1 MVQEE
6 KKIKYNYYI
15 TYYIIIMFSTLSLD
29 GSSRIV
35 ASELVLI
42 NSTEPSTL
50 SSVYATKQEL
60 ADTAG
65 SLGGGYTIEEVDA
78 LILAQKNKIDAN
90 ILDITELNATSITMF
105 NEQVNQNATITSN
118 FNNISAHGLTI
129 TSILPTISANTIK
142 LDSNFNNISSNSSL
156 ITGHNNTLASHLVV
170 LTTHDS
176 NIATNTNGIAILNN
190 TVGSNMTFV
199 NSHQNTV
206 TSHIS
211 LIDTNINNISGHG
224 NTITTILTDIA
235 NLQSGAGAS
244 WTTAEKTTIQADVS
258 TLYTNDTNLFNTNTA
273 YSNTFASIIS
283 DNNIQDVLITQNSN
297 TINSLI
303 SADLQKLDKIDT
315 NAQSVAG
322 AINFSDNATLHS
334 DLNMLTTGSIICN
347 KFSCTPSPN
356 LGLQMTFQMFNR
368 EFNINRDGRMWM
380 SSSGGVWETQIGDA
394 NVGRVW
400 IKDRF
405 GLGAVGVVN
414 YVLNCAGQ
422 ARFTSAVQF
431 IGTDSA
437 ISLNNGSYLNFNN
450 NGSIRRYTPDATEG
464 LYMAHNN
471 FLAITV
477 GDHTNASNQYMICDK
492 LVNKTIFSK
501 PVDVL
506 GDVYTNGD
514 LTMVSGKKIEVNQ
527 VQSVS
532 GNTLLLQNS
541 PSGNV
546 QFGNTSK
553 LIIDNAEMYVDTNDL
568 IIRNSNTSNSINLVV
583 GLSSTYADNKIILNS
598 GSNSELRGDWT
609 IDGDMTFGI
618 AHKINLRHLNS
629 DAVLRL
635 EASTTIDSYI
645 DGTKYLQLD
654 DTQFS
659 SFNGFNLSSDKR
671 LKDNIEDVEDDTVNM
686 VKNIKIKTFVKNQKT
701 RKTELGWIAQDVQQY
716 TDPKYNIVNDSGEYL
731 TMCYDRMAC
740 ISWDALSK
748 LIDRVEYLEN
758 EVFKKKKKKDKSK

>member
-1 MVQEE
+1 
-6 KKIKYNYYI
+6 
-15 TYYIIIMFSTLSLD
+15 MFSTLSLD

-90 ILDITELNATSITMF
+90 ISAISGINATSTTMF
-105 NEQVNQNATITSN
+105 DEQINQNITITSN
-118 FNNISAHGLTI
+118 LNNITAHGLTI

-142 LDSNFNNISSNSSL
+142 LDTNANNISSNTFLISGFNNSISSNSFL
-156 ITGHNNTLASHLVV
+156 ITGHNNTLASHLAV

-199 NSHQNTV
+199 NSHQNTI

-211 LIDTNINNISGHG
+211 LIDTNINNITGHG

-235 NLQSGAGAS
+235 NLQAGGGAS
-244 WTTAEKTTIQADVS
+244 WTTTEKTTIQADVS
-258 TLYTNDTNLFNTNTA
+258 TLYANDTNLFNTNTA

-303 SADLQKLDKIDT
+303 SADLQKLDKTITTAQTMNSPLIISLTDNTSPIFRIQDAVSNQRLEFKRGCQLDSYQGLTGATPYRLWLGWNTGDVIIGRPNNASRITINGNVHTSYNFAQAHGTSYFEGAVYMKGNLFTNNDFSTDIKTKID
-315 NAQSVAG
+315 NL
-322 AINFSDNATLHS
+322 DNA
-334 DLNMLTTGSIICN
+334 LTPYLETH
-347 KFSCTPSPN
+347 TP
-356 LGLQMTFQMFNR
+356 
-368 EFNINRDGRMWM
+368 
-380 SSSGGVWETQIGDA
+380 A
-394 NVGRVW
+394 
-400 IKDRF
+400 
-405 GLGAVGVVN
+405 
-414 YVLNCAGQ
+414 
-422 ARFTSAVQF
+422 
-431 IGTDSA
+431 
-437 ISLNNGSYLNFNN
+437 
-450 NGSIRRYTPDATEG
+450 ATEG
-464 LYMAHNN
+464 FYIHHPN
-471 FLAITV
+471 FVACSIGDIT
-477 GDHTNASNQYMICDK
+477 NSSNQYFMCDGA
-492 LVNKTIFSK
+492 VSKTIFNK
-501 PVDVL
+501 PVDIL

-659 SFNGFNLSSDKR
+659 SYNGFNLSSDKR
-671 LKDNIEDVEDDTVNM
+671 LKDNIEDVDDDTINM

-701 RKTELGWIAQDVQQY
+701 KKTELGWIAQDVQQY
-716 TDPKYNIVNDSGEYL
+716 TNPKYNIVNDTGEYL

-740 ISWDALSK
+740 ISWDALTK
-748 LIDRVEYLEN
+748 LIARVEYLEN
-758 EVFKKKKKKDKSK
+758 EVFKKKNKNKNI

>member
-1 MVQEE
+1 M
-6 KKIKYNYYI
+6 
-15 TYYIIIMFSTLSLD
+15 
-29 GSSRIV
+29 
-35 ASELVLI
+35 
-42 NSTEPSTL
+42 
-50 SSVYATKQEL
+50 
-60 ADTAG
+60 
-65 SLGGGYTIEEVDA
+65 
-78 LILAQKNKIDAN
+78 
-90 ILDITELNATSITMF
+90 
-105 NEQVNQNATITSN
+105 
-118 FNNISAHGLTI
+118 
-129 TSILPTISANTIK
+129 
-142 LDSNFNNISSNSSL
+142 
-156 ITGHNNTLASHLVV
+156 
-170 LTTHDS
+170 
-176 NIATNTNGIAILNN
+176 
-190 TVGSNMTFV
+190 
-199 NSHQNTV
+199 
-206 TSHIS
+206 
-211 LIDTNINNISGHG
+211 
-224 NTITTILTDIA
+224 
-235 NLQSGAGAS
+235 
-244 WTTAEKTTIQADVS
+244 
-258 TLYTNDTNLFNTNTA
+258 
-273 YSNTFASIIS
+273 S

-400 IKDRF
+400 VKDRF

-471 FLAITV
+471 FVAVSV
-477 GDHTNASNQYMICDK
+477 GDITNSSNQYFMCDGA
-492 LVNKTIFSK
+492 VSKTIFNK

-583 GLSSTYADNKIILNS
+583 GLSATYADNKIILNS
-598 GSNSELRGDWT
+598 G
-609 IDGDMTFGI
+609 
-618 AHKINLRHLNS
+618 
-629 DAVLRL
+629 
-635 EASTTIDSYI
+635 
-645 DGTKYLQLD
+645 
-654 DTQFS
+654 S

-716 TDPKYNIVNDSGEYL
+716 TNPKYNIVNDSGEYL

>member
-1 MVQEE
+1 
-6 KKIKYNYYI
+6 
-15 TYYIIIMFSTLSLD
+15 MFSTLSLD
-29 GSSRIV
+29 GSNRIV

-65 SLGGGYTIEEVDA
+65 SLGGGYTIEEVDV

-90 ILDITELNATSITMF
+90 ILDITELKTTSTTMF

-118 FNNISAHGLTI
+118 FNNITAHGLTI

-142 LDSNFNNISSNSSL
+142 LDSNFNNISSNTHL
-156 ITGHNNTLASHLVV
+156 I
-170 LTTHDS
+170 S
-176 NIATNTNGIAILNN
+176 NLNATI
-190 TVGSNMTFV
+190 
-199 NSHQNTV
+199 

-211 LIDTNINNISGHG
+211 LIDTNINNITGHG

-235 NLQSGAGAS
+235 DLQAGAGAS
-244 WTTAEKTTIQADVS
+244 WTTTEKTTIQADVS
-258 TLYTNDTNLFNTNTA
+258 TLYANDTNLFNTNTA

-283 DNNIQDVLITQNSN
+283 DNNIQDLLITQNSN

-303 SADLQKLDKIDT
+303 SADLQKLDKTITTAQTMNSPLIISLTDNTNPIFRIQDAVSNQRLEFKRGCQLDSYQGLTGATPYRLWLGWHTGDVIIGRPNNASRITINGNVHTSYNFAQMHGTSYFEGAVYMKGNLFTNNDFSTDIKTKID
-315 NAQSVAG
+315 NL
-322 AINFSDNATLHS
+322 DNA
-334 DLNMLTTGSIICN
+334 LTPYLETH
-347 KFSCTPSPN
+347 TP
-356 LGLQMTFQMFNR
+356 
-368 EFNINRDGRMWM
+368 
-380 SSSGGVWETQIGDA
+380 A
-394 NVGRVW
+394 
-400 IKDRF
+400 
-405 GLGAVGVVN
+405 
-414 YVLNCAGQ
+414 
-422 ARFTSAVQF
+422 
-431 IGTDSA
+431 
-437 ISLNNGSYLNFNN
+437 
-450 NGSIRRYTPDATEG
+450 ATEG
-464 LYMAHNN
+464 FYIHHPN
-471 FLAITV
+471 FVACSIGDIT
-477 GDHTNASNQYMICDK
+477 NSSNQYFMCDGA
-492 LVNKTIFSK
+492 VSKTIFNK

-514 LTMVSGKKIEVNQ
+514 LTMVSGKKVEVNQ

-553 LIIDNAEMYVDTNDL
+553 LIIDNAEMYLDTNDL
-568 IIRNSNTSNSINLVV
+568 IIRNSNTANSINLVV

-659 SFNGFNLSSDKR
+659 SYNGFNLSSDKR
-671 LKDNIEDVEDDTVNM
+671 LKDNIEDVDDDTINM

-701 RKTELGWIAQDVQQY
+701 KKTELGWIAQDVQQY
-716 TDPKYNIVNDSGEYL
+716 TNPKYNIVNDTGEYL

-740 ISWDALSK
+740 ISWDALTK
-748 LIDRVEYLEN
+748 LIARVEYLEN
-758 EVFKKKKKKDKSK
+758 EVFKKKNKNKNI

>member
-1 MVQEE
+1 
-6 KKIKYNYYI
+6 
-15 TYYIIIMFSTLSLD
+15 MFSTLSLD
-29 GSSRIV
+29 GSNRII

-90 ILDITELNATSITMF
+90 ILDITEINATSTTMF

-118 FNNISAHGLTI
+118 FNNITAHGLTI

-156 ITGHNNTLASHLVV
+156 VTGHNNTLASHLVV

-244 WTTAEKTTIQADVS
+244 WTTVEKTTIQADVS

-322 AINFSDNATLHS
+322 AVNFSDNATLHS

-471 FLAITV
+471 FVAVSV
-477 GDHTNASNQYMICDK
+477 GDITSSSNQYVMFDG
-492 LVNKTIFSK
+492 LVNKTIFNK
-501 PVDVL
+501 NVDIL
-506 GDVYTNGD
+506 SDIYTNGD

-583 GLSSTYADNKIILNS
+583 GLSTTYADNKIILNS

-635 EASTTIDSYI
+635 EASTTIDSYS

-671 LKDNIEDVEDDTVNM
+671 LKNNIEDVEDDTIHM
-686 VKNIKIKTFVKNQKT
+686 VKKIKIKTFVKNQKT

-716 TDPKYNIVNDSGEYL
+716 TNPKYNIVNDTGEYL

-748 LIDRVEYLEN
+748 LIDRVEYSEN

>member
-1 MVQEE
+1 M
-6 KKIKYNYYI
+6 
-15 TYYIIIMFSTLSLD
+15 L
-29 GSSRIV
+29 
-35 ASELVLI
+35 
-42 NSTEPSTL
+42 
-50 SSVYATKQEL
+50 TKQEL

-90 ILDITELNATSITMF
+90 ILDITEINATSTTMF

-118 FNNISAHGLTI
+118 FNNITAHGLTI

-211 LIDTNINNISGHG
+211 LIDTNINNITGHG

-235 NLQSGAGAS
+235 DLQAGAGAS

-414 YVLNCAGQ
+414 YVLHCAGQ

-437 ISLNNGSYLNFNN
+437 ISLNNGSYLNLNN

-471 FLAITV
+471 FVAVSV
-477 GDHTNASNQYMICDK
+477 GDITSSSNQYVMFDG
-492 LVNKTIFSK
+492 LVNKTIFNK
-501 PVDVL
+501 NVDIL
-506 GDVYTNGD
+506 SDIYTNGD

-553 LIIDNAEMYVDTNDL
+553 LLIDNAEMYVDTNDL

-583 GLSSTYADNKIILNS
+583 GLSATYADNKIILNS

-609 IDGDMTFGI
+609 IDGDMTFGV

-629 DAVLRL
+629 DAFLRL

-671 LKDNIEDVEDDTVNM
+671 LKNNIEDVEDDTIHM
-686 VKNIKIKTFVKNQKT
+686 VKRLRLKHLLKIK
-701 RKTELGWIAQDVQQY
+701 
-716 TDPKYNIVNDSGEYL
+716 
-731 TMCYDRMAC
+731 
-740 ISWDALSK
+740 K
-748 LIDRVEYLEN
+748 LEKLN
-758 EVFKKKKKKDKSK
+758 

>member
-1 MVQEE
+1 
-6 KKIKYNYYI
+6 
-15 TYYIIIMFSTLSLD
+15 MFSTLSLD
-29 GSSRIV
+29 GSNRIV

-50 SSVYATKQEL
+50 SSVYATNQEL

-65 SLGGGYTIEEVDA
+65 SLGGGYTIEEVDV

-90 ILDITELNATSITMF
+90 ILDITELNATSTTMF
-105 NEQVNQNATITSN
+105 NEKVNQNATITSN
-118 FNNISAHGLTI
+118 FNNITAHGLTI

-142 LDSNFNNISSNSSL
+142 LDSNFNNISSNTHL
-156 ITGHNNTLASHLVV
+156 ISNLNAS
-170 LTTHDS
+170 
-176 NIATNTNGIAILNN
+176 I
-190 TVGSNMTFV
+190 
-199 NSHQNTV
+199 

-211 LIDTNINNISGHG
+211 LIDTNINNITGHG

-235 NLQSGAGAS
+235 NLQAGGGAS
-244 WTTAEKTTIQADVS
+244 WTTTEKTTIQADVS
-258 TLYTNDTNLFNTNTA
+258 TLYANDTNLFNTNTA

-283 DNNIQDVLITQNSN
+283 DNNIQDLLITQNSN

-303 SADLQKLDKIDT
+303 SADLQKLDKTITTAQTMNSPLIISLTDNTNPIFRIQDAVSNQRLEFKRGCQLDSYQGLTGATPYRLWLGWNTGDVIIGRPNNASIITINGNVHTSYNFAQAHGTSYFEGAVYMKGNLFTNNDFSTDIKTKID
-315 NAQSVAG
+315 NL
-322 AINFSDNATLHS
+322 DNA
-334 DLNMLTTGSIICN
+334 LTPYLETH
-347 KFSCTPSPN
+347 TP
-356 LGLQMTFQMFNR
+356 
-368 EFNINRDGRMWM
+368 
-380 SSSGGVWETQIGDA
+380 A
-394 NVGRVW
+394 
-400 IKDRF
+400 
-405 GLGAVGVVN
+405 
-414 YVLNCAGQ
+414 
-422 ARFTSAVQF
+422 
-431 IGTDSA
+431 
-437 ISLNNGSYLNFNN
+437 
-450 NGSIRRYTPDATEG
+450 ATEG
-464 LYMAHNN
+464 FYIHHPN
-471 FLAITV
+471 FVACSIGDIT
-477 GDHTNASNQYMICDK
+477 NSSNQYFMCDGA
-492 LVNKTIFSK
+492 VSKTIFNK

-514 LTMVSGKKIEVNQ
+514 LTMVSGKKVEVNQ

-659 SFNGFNLSSDKR
+659 SYNGFNLSSDKR
-671 LKDNIEDVEDDTVNM
+671 LKDNIEDVDDDTINM

-701 RKTELGWIAQDVQQY
+701 KKTELGWIAQDVQQY
-716 TDPKYNIVNDSGEYL
+716 TNPKYNIVNDTGEYL

-740 ISWDALSK
+740 ISWDALTK
-748 LIDRVEYLEN
+748 LIARVEYLEN
-758 EVFKKKKKKDKSK
+758 EVFKKKNKNKNI

>member
-1 MVQEE
+1 
-6 KKIKYNYYI
+6 
-15 TYYIIIMFSTLSLD
+15 MFSTLSLD
-29 GSSRIV
+29 GSSRII

-60 ADTAG
+60 ADTTGA
-65 SLGGGYTIEEVDA
+65 LGGGYTTEEVDA

-90 ILDITELNATSITMF
+90 ILDITELNATSTTMF
-105 NEQVNQNATITSN
+105 DEQVNQNATITSN
-118 FNNISAHGLTI
+118 LNNTTAYGLTI

-142 LDSNFNNISSNSSL
+142 LDTNANNISSNTFLISNLNATITSNFNTISSNTFLVGNFNNTITSNFNTISSNSSL
-156 ITGHNNTLASHLVV
+156 ITGH
-170 LTTHDS
+170 
-176 NIATNTNGIAILNN
+176 
-190 TVGSNMTFV
+190 
-199 NSHQNTV
+199 
-206 TSHIS
+206 
-211 LIDTNINNISGHG
+211 G
-224 NTITTILTDIA
+224 NTISTIL
-235 NLQSGAGAS
+235 
-244 WTTAEKTTIQADVS
+244 ADVS
-258 TLYTNDTNLFNTNTA
+258 TLYANDTNLFNTNTA
-273 YSNTFASIIS
+273 YSNTFSSIIS
-283 DNNIQDVLITQNSN
+283 ANTTQDLLITENSN
-297 TINSLI
+297 TINSLL
-303 SADLQKLDKIDT
+303 ATDLQKLDKLDLS
-315 NAQSVAG
+315 NQSVSGPVTFHDSIAMVTG
-322 AINFSDNATLHS
+322 NTLF
-334 DLNMLTTGSIICN
+334 CN
-347 KFSCTPSPN
+347 NYRAPSN
-356 LGLQMTFQMFNR
+356 GLHIQFVMFNR

-380 SSSGGVWETQIGDA
+380 SSSGGQWETQIGDA

-400 IKDRF
+400 VKDRF
-405 GLGAVGVVN
+405 GLGAVGVSG

-431 IGTDSA
+431 VGTDNA
-437 ISLNNGSYLNFNN
+437 ISLNNGSFLNFNN

-464 LYMAHNN
+464 LYMVHNN
-471 FLAITV
+471 FVAVSV
-477 GDHTNASNQYMICDK
+477 GDITNSSNQYFMCDGA
-492 LVNKTIFSK
+492 VSKTIFNK
-501 PVDVL
+501 PVDIL

-514 LTMVSGKKIEVNQ
+514 LTMVSGKKVEVNQ

-598 GSNSELRGDWT
+598 SNSELRGDWT

-671 LKDNIEDVEDDTVNM
+671 LKDNIEDVEDDTINM
-686 VKNIKIKTFVKNQKT
+686 VKNIKIKTFVKNPKT
-701 RKTELGWIAQDVQQY
+701 KKTELGWIAQDVQQY
-716 TDPKYNIVNDSGEYL
+716 TNPKYNIVNDTGEYL

-740 ISWDALSK
+740 ISWDAVSK
-748 LIDRVEYLEN
+748 LITRVEYLETKLL
-758 EVFKKKKKKDKSK
+758 KKKKSK

>member
-1 MVQEE
+1 
-6 KKIKYNYYI
+6 
-15 TYYIIIMFSTLSLD
+15 MFSTLSLD

-90 ILDITELNATSITMF
+90 ILDITELNATSTTVF

-118 FNNISAHGLTI
+118 FNNITAHGLTI

-142 LDSNFNNISSNSSL
+142 LDSNFNNISSNTHL
-156 ITGHNNTLASHLVV
+156 I
-170 LTTHDS
+170 S
-176 NIATNTNGIAILNN
+176 NLNATI
-190 TVGSNMTFV
+190 
-199 NSHQNTV
+199 

-211 LIDTNINNISGHG
+211 LIDTNINNIAGHG

-235 NLQSGAGAS
+235 DLQAGAGAS

-273 YSNTFASIIS
+273 YSNTFASIMS

-400 IKDRF
+400 VKDRF

-471 FLAITV
+471 FVAVSV
-477 GDHTNASNQYMICDK
+477 GDITNSSNQYFMCDGA
-492 LVNKTIFSK
+492 VSKTIFNK

-583 GLSSTYADNKIILNS
+583 GLSATYADNKIILNS

-609 IDGDMTFGI
+609 IDGDMTFG
-618 AHKINLRHLNS
+618 LL
-629 DAVLRL
+629 
-635 EASTTIDSYI
+635 
-645 DGTKYLQLD
+645 
-654 DTQFS
+654 
-659 SFNGFNLSSDKR
+659 
-671 LKDNIEDVEDDTVNM
+671 
-686 VKNIKIKTFVKNQKT
+686 IKSI
-701 RKTELGWIAQDVQQY
+701 
-716 TDPKYNIVNDSGEYL
+716 
-731 TMCYDRMAC
+731 
-740 ISWDALSK
+740 
-748 LIDRVEYLEN
+748 
-758 EVFKKKKKKDKSK
+758 

>member
-1 MVQEE
+1 
-6 KKIKYNYYI
+6 
-15 TYYIIIMFSTLSLD
+15 MFSTLSLD
-29 GSSRIV
+29 GSSRII

-60 ADTAG
+60 ADTTGA
-65 SLGGGYTIEEVDA
+65 LGGGYTIEEVDA
-78 LILAQKNKIDAN
+78 LVLAQKNKIDAN
-90 ILDITELNATSITMF
+90 ILDITELNATSTTMF
-105 NEQVNQNATITSN
+105 DEQVNQNATITSN
-118 FNNISAHGLTI
+118 LNNITAHGLTI

-142 LDSNFNNISSNSSL
+142 LDTNANNISSNTFLINNLNATITSNFNNISSNSSL
-156 ITGHNNTLASHLVV
+156 ITGH
-170 LTTHDS
+170 
-176 NIATNTNGIAILNN
+176 
-190 TVGSNMTFV
+190 
-199 NSHQNTV
+199 
-206 TSHIS
+206 
-211 LIDTNINNISGHG
+211 G
-224 NTITTILTDIA
+224 NTISTIL
-235 NLQSGAGAS
+235 
-244 WTTAEKTTIQADVS
+244 ADVS

-273 YSNTFASIIS
+273 YSNTFVSIIS
-283 DNNIQDVLITQNSN
+283 DNTTQDLLITENSN

-303 SADLQKLDKIDT
+303 SADLQKLDKTITTAQTVNSPLIISLTDNTNPIFRIQDSVSNQRLEFKRGCQLDSYQGLTGATPYRLWLGWNTGDVIIGRPNNASRITINGNVHTSYNFAQAHGTSYFEGAVYMKGNLFTNNDFSTDIKTKID
-315 NAQSVAG
+315 NL
-322 AINFSDNATLHS
+322 DNA
-334 DLNMLTTGSIICN
+334 LTPYLETH
-347 KFSCTPSPN
+347 TPS
-356 LGLQMTFQMFNR
+356 
-368 EFNINRDGRMWM
+368 
-380 SSSGGVWETQIGDA
+380 
-394 NVGRVW
+394 
-400 IKDRF
+400 
-405 GLGAVGVVN
+405 
-414 YVLNCAGQ
+414 
-422 ARFTSAVQF
+422 
-431 IGTDSA
+431 
-437 ISLNNGSYLNFNN
+437 
-450 NGSIRRYTPDATEG
+450 ATEG
-464 LYMAHNN
+464 FYIHHPN
-471 FLAITV
+471 FVACSI
-477 GDHTNASNQYMICDK
+477 GDITNASNQYFMCDGA
-492 LVNKTIFSK
+492 VSKTIFNK

-514 LTMVSGKKIEVNQ
+514 LTMVSGKKVEVNQ

-618 AHKINLRHLNS
+618 AHKINLIHLNS

-671 LKDNIEDVEDDTVNM
+671 LKDNIEDVEDDTINM

-701 RKTELGWIAQDVQQY
+701 KKTELGWIAQDVQQY
-716 TDPKYNIVNDSGEYL
+716 TNPKYNIVNDSGEYL

-748 LIDRVEYLEN
+748 LIHRVEYLETKLL
-758 EVFKKKKKKDKSK
+758 KKKKSK

>member
-1 MVQEE
+1 
-6 KKIKYNYYI
+6 
-15 TYYIIIMFSTLSLD
+15 MFSTLSLD

-90 ILDITELNATSITMF
+90 ILGITELNATSTTMF

-118 FNNISAHGLTI
+118 FNNITAHGLTI

-142 LDSNFNNISSNSSL
+142 LDSNFDNISSNSSL

-199 NSHQNTV
+199 NSHQNTI

-211 LIDTNINNISGHG
+211 LIDTNSNNITGHG

-235 NLQSGAGAS
+235 DLQAGAGAS

-283 DNNIQDVLITQNSN
+283 DNNIQDILITQNSI

-334 DLNMLTTGSIICN
+334 YLNMLTTGSIICN

-380 SSSGGVWETQIGDA
+380 SSSGGAWETQIGDA

-400 IKDRF
+400 VKDRF

-437 ISLNNGSYLNFNN
+437 ISLNNGSYLNFAN
-450 NGSIRRYTPDATEG
+450 NGSIRRYTPDATE
-464 LYMAHNN
+464 Y
-471 FLAITV
+471 
-477 GDHTNASNQYMICDK
+477 
-492 LVNKTIFSK
+492 
-501 PVDVL
+501 
-506 GDVYTNGD
+506 
-514 LTMVSGKKIEVNQ
+514 
-527 VQSVS
+527 
-532 GNTLLLQNS
+532 
-541 PSGNV
+541 
-546 QFGNTSK
+546 
-553 LIIDNAEMYVDTNDL
+553 
-568 IIRNSNTSNSINLVV
+568 
-583 GLSSTYADNKIILNS
+583 
-598 GSNSELRGDWT
+598 
-609 IDGDMTFGI
+609 
-618 AHKINLRHLNS
+618 
-629 DAVLRL
+629 
-635 EASTTIDSYI
+635 
-645 DGTKYLQLD
+645 GT
-654 DTQFS
+654 
-659 SFNGFNLSSDKR
+659 
-671 LKDNIEDVEDDTVNM
+671 
-686 VKNIKIKTFVKNQKT
+686 
-701 RKTELGWIAQDVQQY
+701 
-716 TDPKYNIVNDSGEYL
+716 
-731 TMCYDRMAC
+731 
-740 ISWDALSK
+740 
-748 LIDRVEYLEN
+748 
-758 EVFKKKKKKDKSK
+758 

>member
-1 MVQEE
+1 
-6 KKIKYNYYI
+6 
-15 TYYIIIMFSTLSLD
+15 MFSTLSLD
-29 GSSRIV
+29 GSNRIV

-65 SLGGGYTIEEVDA
+65 SLGGGYTIEEVDV

-90 ILDITELNATSITMF
+90 ILDITELNATSTTMF

-118 FNNISAHGLTI
+118 FNNITAHGLTI

-142 LDSNFNNISSNSSL
+142 LDSNFNNISSNTHL
-156 ITGHNNTLASHLVV
+156 I
-170 LTTHDS
+170 S
-176 NIATNTNGIAILNN
+176 NLNATI
-190 TVGSNMTFV
+190 
-199 NSHQNTV
+199 

-211 LIDTNINNISGHG
+211 LIDTNINNITGHG

-235 NLQSGAGAS
+235 DLQAGAGAS
-244 WTTAEKTTIQADVS
+244 WNTTEKTTIQADVL

-283 DNNIQDVLITQNSN
+283 DNNIQDLLITQNSN

-303 SADLQKLDKIDT
+303 SADLQKLDKTITTAQTMNSPLIISLTDNTNPIFRIQDAVSNQRLEFKRGCQLDSYQGLTGATPHILWLGWNTGDVIIGRPNNASRITINGNVHTSYNFAQAHGTSYFEGAVYMKGNLFTNNDFSTDIKTKID
-315 NAQSVAG
+315 NL
-322 AINFSDNATLHS
+322 DNA
-334 DLNMLTTGSIICN
+334 LTPYLETH
-347 KFSCTPSPN
+347 TP
-356 LGLQMTFQMFNR
+356 
-368 EFNINRDGRMWM
+368 
-380 SSSGGVWETQIGDA
+380 A
-394 NVGRVW
+394 
-400 IKDRF
+400 
-405 GLGAVGVVN
+405 
-414 YVLNCAGQ
+414 
-422 ARFTSAVQF
+422 
-431 IGTDSA
+431 
-437 ISLNNGSYLNFNN
+437 
-450 NGSIRRYTPDATEG
+450 ATEG
-464 LYMAHNN
+464 FYIHHPN
-471 FLAITV
+471 FVACSIGDIT
-477 GDHTNASNQYMICDK
+477 NSSNQYFMCDGA
-492 LVNKTIFSK
+492 VSKTIFNK

-514 LTMVSGKKIEVNQ
+514 LTMVSGKKVEVNQ

-659 SFNGFNLSSDKR
+659 SYNGFNLSSDKR
-671 LKDNIEDVEDDTVNM
+671 LKDNIEDVDDDTINM
-686 VKNIKIKTFVKNQKT
+686 VKNINIKTFVKNQKT
-701 RKTELGWIAQDVQQY
+701 KRTELGWIAQDAQQY
-716 TDPKYNIVNDSGEYL
+716 TNPKYNIVNDTGEYL

-740 ISWDALSK
+740 ISWDALTK
-748 LIDRVEYLEN
+748 LIARVEYLEN
-758 EVFKKKKKKDKSK
+758 EVFKKKKKNQNI

>member
-1 MVQEE
+1 
-6 KKIKYNYYI
+6 
-15 TYYIIIMFSTLSLD
+15 MFSTLSLD
-29 GSSRIV
+29 GSSRII

-60 ADTAG
+60 SDTAG
-65 SLGGGYTIEEVDA
+65 ALGGGYTIEEVDA
-78 LILAQKNKIDAN
+78 LVLAQKNKIDAN
-90 ILDITELNATSITMF
+90 ILDITELNGTSTTMF
-105 NEQVNQNATITSN
+105 DEQVNQNTTITSN
-118 FNNISAHGLTI
+118 LNNITAHGLTI

-142 LDSNFNNISSNSSL
+142 LDTNANNISSNTFLISNLNATITSNFNNISSNSSL
-156 ITGHNNTLASHLVV
+156 ITGH
-170 LTTHDS
+170 
-176 NIATNTNGIAILNN
+176 
-190 TVGSNMTFV
+190 
-199 NSHQNTV
+199 
-206 TSHIS
+206 
-211 LIDTNINNISGHG
+211 G
-224 NTITTILTDIA
+224 NTISTIL
-235 NLQSGAGAS
+235 
-244 WTTAEKTTIQADVS
+244 ADVS

-283 DNNIQDVLITQNSN
+283 DNTTQDLLITENSN

-303 SADLQKLDKIDT
+303 SADLQKLDKTITTAQTVNSPLIISLTDNTNPIFRIQDSVSNQRLEFKRGCQLDSYQGLTGATPYRLWLGWNTGDVIIGRPNNASRITINGNVHTSYNFAPAHGTSYFEGAVYMKGNLFTNNDFSTDIKTKID
-315 NAQSVAG
+315 NL
-322 AINFSDNATLHS
+322 DNA
-334 DLNMLTTGSIICN
+334 LTPYLETH
-347 KFSCTPSPN
+347 TPS
-356 LGLQMTFQMFNR
+356 
-368 EFNINRDGRMWM
+368 
-380 SSSGGVWETQIGDA
+380 
-394 NVGRVW
+394 
-400 IKDRF
+400 
-405 GLGAVGVVN
+405 
-414 YVLNCAGQ
+414 
-422 ARFTSAVQF
+422 
-431 IGTDSA
+431 
-437 ISLNNGSYLNFNN
+437 
-450 NGSIRRYTPDATEG
+450 ATEG
-464 LYMAHNN
+464 FYIHHPN
-471 FLAITV
+471 FVACSIGDIT
-477 GDHTNASNQYMICDK
+477 NSSNQYFMCDGA
-492 LVNKTIFSK
+492 VSKTIFNK

-514 LTMVSGKKIEVNQ
+514 LTMVSGKKVEVNQ

-553 LIIDNAEMYVDTNDL
+553 LIVDNAEMYVDTNDL

-671 LKDNIEDVEDDTVNM
+671 LKDNIEDVEDDTINM

-701 RKTELGWIAQDVQQY
+701 KKTELGWIAQDVQQY
-716 TDPKYNIVNDSGEYL
+716 TNPKYNIVNDSGEYL

-748 LIDRVEYLEN
+748 LIHRVEYLETKLL
-758 EVFKKKKKKDKSK
+758 KKKKSK

>member
-1 MVQEE
+1 
-6 KKIKYNYYI
+6 
-15 TYYIIIMFSTLSLD
+15 MFSTLSLD
-29 GSSRIV
+29 GSNRII

-65 SLGGGYTIEEVDA
+65 SLGGGYTIEEVDV
-78 LILAQKNKIDAN
+78 LILAQKNKIDAS
-90 ILDITELNATSITMF
+90 ILDITELNATSTTMF

-118 FNNISAHGLTI
+118 FNNITAHGLTI

-142 LDSNFNNISSNSSL
+142 LDSNFNDISSNTHL
-156 ITGHNNTLASHLVV
+156 I
-170 LTTHDS
+170 S
-176 NIATNTNGIAILNN
+176 NLNATI
-190 TVGSNMTFV
+190 
-199 NSHQNTV
+199 

-211 LIDTNINNISGHG
+211 LIDTNINNITGHG

-235 NLQSGAGAS
+235 DLQAGAGAS
-244 WTTAEKTTIQADVS
+244 WTTAEKTTIQADVL

-315 NAQSVAG
+315 NVQSLTSP
-322 AINFSDNATLHS
+322 INFSDNATLHS

-400 IKDRF
+400 VKDRF

-471 FLAITV
+471 FVAVSV
-477 GDHTNASNQYMICDK
+477 GDITNSSNQYFMCDGA
-492 LVNKTIFSK
+492 VSKTIFNK
-501 PVDVL
+501 PVDIL
-506 GDVYTNGD
+506 GDVCTNGD

-583 GLSSTYADNKIILNS
+583 GLSATYADNKIILNS

-635 EASTTIDSYI
+635 EASTAIDSYI

-701 RKTELGWIAQDVQQY
+701 RKTELGWIELGWIAQDVQQY
-716 TDPKYNIVNDSGEYL
+716 TSPKYNIVNDSGEYL

>member
-1 MVQEE
+1 
-6 KKIKYNYYI
+6 
-15 TYYIIIMFSTLSLD
+15 MFSTLSLD
-29 GSSRIV
+29 GSNRIV

-65 SLGGGYTIEEVDA
+65 SLGGGYTIEEVDV

-90 ILDITELNATSITMF
+90 ILDITELNATSTTMF

-118 FNNISAHGLTI
+118 FNNITAHGLTI

-142 LDSNFNNISSNSSL
+142 LDSNFNNISSNTHL
-156 ITGHNNTLASHLVV
+156 I
-170 LTTHDS
+170 S
-176 NIATNTNGIAILNN
+176 NLNATI
-190 TVGSNMTFV
+190 
-199 NSHQNTV
+199 

-211 LIDTNINNISGHG
+211 LIDTNINNITGHG

-235 NLQSGAGAS
+235 NLQAGAGAS
-244 WTTAEKTTIQADVS
+244 WTTTEKTTIQADVS
-258 TLYTNDTNLFNTNTA
+258 TLYANDTNLFNTNTA

-303 SADLQKLDKIDT
+303 SADLQKLDKTITTAQTMNSPLIISLTDNTNPIFRIQDAVSNQRLEFKRGCQLDSYQGLTGATPYRLWLGWNTGDVIIGRPNNASRITINGNVHTSYNFAQAHGTSYFEGAVYMKGNLFTNNDFSTDIKTKID
-315 NAQSVAG
+315 NL
-322 AINFSDNATLHS
+322 DNA
-334 DLNMLTTGSIICN
+334 LTPYLETH
-347 KFSCTPSPN
+347 TP
-356 LGLQMTFQMFNR
+356 
-368 EFNINRDGRMWM
+368 
-380 SSSGGVWETQIGDA
+380 A
-394 NVGRVW
+394 
-400 IKDRF
+400 
-405 GLGAVGVVN
+405 
-414 YVLNCAGQ
+414 
-422 ARFTSAVQF
+422 
-431 IGTDSA
+431 
-437 ISLNNGSYLNFNN
+437 
-450 NGSIRRYTPDATEG
+450 ATEG
-464 LYMAHNN
+464 FYIHHPN
-471 FLAITV
+471 FVACSIGDIT
-477 GDHTNASNQYMICDK
+477 NSSNQYFMCDGA
-492 LVNKTIFSK
+492 VSKTIFNK

-514 LTMVSGKKIEVNQ
+514 LTMVSGKKVEVNQ

-659 SFNGFNLSSDKR
+659 SYNGFNLSSDKR
-671 LKDNIEDVEDDTVNM
+671 LKDNIEDVDDDTINM

-701 RKTELGWIAQDVQQY
+701 KKTELGWIAQDVQQY
-716 TDPKYNIVNDSGEYL
+716 TNPKYNIVNDTGEYL

-740 ISWDALSK
+740 ISWDALTK
-748 LIDRVEYLEN
+748 LIARVEYLEN
-758 EVFKKKKKKDKSK
+758 EVFKKKNKNKNI

>member
-1 MVQEE
+1 
-6 KKIKYNYYI
+6 
-15 TYYIIIMFSTLSLD
+15 MFSTLSLD

-90 ILDITELNATSITMF
+90 ILDITELNATSTTMF
-105 NEQVNQNATITSN
+105 NEQVSQNATITSN
-118 FNNISAHGLTI
+118 FNNITAHGLTI

-142 LDSNFNNISSNSSL
+142 LDSNFDNISSNSSL

-176 NIATNTNGIAILNN
+176 DIATNTNGIAILNN

-199 NSHQNTV
+199 NSYQNTI
-206 TSHIS
+206 TLHIS
-211 LIDTNINNISGHG
+211 LIDTNSNNITGHG

-235 NLQSGAGAS
+235 DLQAGAGAS

-283 DNNIQDVLITQNSN
+283 DNNIQDVLITQISN

-322 AINFSDNATLHS
+322 AIYFSDNATLHS

-380 SSSGGVWETQIGDA
+380 SSSGGVWETQIGDS

-400 IKDRF
+400 VKDRF

-437 ISLNNGSYLNFNN
+437 ISLNNGSYLNFAN

-471 FLAITV
+471 FLAVSIGDIT
-477 GDHTNASNQYMICDK
+477 NSSNQYFMCDGA
-492 LVNKTIFSK
+492 VSKTIFNK

-553 LIIDNAEMYVDTNDL
+553 LIIENAEMYVDTNDL
-568 IIRNSNTSNSINLVV
+568 IIRNSNTSKSINLVV
-583 GLSSTYADNKIILNS
+583 GLSATYADNKIILNS

-659 SFNGFNLSSDKR
+659 SFNGFNVSSDKR

-686 VKNIKIKTFVKNQKT
+686 VK
-701 RKTELGWIAQDVQQY
+701 
-716 TDPKYNIVNDSGEYL
+716 
-731 TMCYDRMAC
+731 
-740 ISWDALSK
+740 
-748 LIDRVEYLEN
+748 
-758 EVFKKKKKKDKSK
+758 KKKKTLRLKHLLRIKKTEKLN

>member
-1 MVQEE
+1 
-6 KKIKYNYYI
+6 
-15 TYYIIIMFSTLSLD
+15 MFSTLSLD

-65 SLGGGYTIEEVDA
+65 SLGGGYTIEEVDV

-90 ILDITELNATSITMF
+90 ILDITELNATSTTVF

-118 FNNISAHGLTI
+118 FNNITAHGLTI

-142 LDSNFNNISSNSSL
+142 LDSNFNNISSNTHL
-156 ITGHNNTLASHLVV
+156 I
-170 LTTHDS
+170 S
-176 NIATNTNGIAILNN
+176 NLNATI
-190 TVGSNMTFV
+190 
-199 NSHQNTV
+199 

-211 LIDTNINNISGHG
+211 LIDTNINNITGHG

-235 NLQSGAGAS
+235 DLQAGAGAS

-273 YSNTFASIIS
+273 YGNTFASIIS

-315 NAQSVAG
+315 NVQSLTSP
-322 AINFSDNATLHS
+322 INFSDNATLHS

-400 IKDRF
+400 IEDRF

-464 LYMAHNN
+464 LYMVHNN
-471 FLAITV
+471 FVAVSV
-477 GDHTNASNQYMICDK
+477 GDITNSSNQYFMCDGA
-492 LVNKTIFSK
+492 VSKTIFNK

-583 GLSSTYADNKIILNS
+583 GLSATYADNKIILNS

-609 IDGDMTFGI
+609 IDGDMTFGL

-671 LKDNIEDVEDDTVNM
+671 LKNNIEDVEDDTIHM
-686 VKNIKIKTFVKNQKT
+686 VKK
-701 RKTELGWIAQDVQQY
+701 
-716 TDPKYNIVNDSGEYL
+716 
-731 TMCYDRMAC
+731 
-740 ISWDALSK
+740 
-748 LIDRVEYLEN
+748 
-758 EVFKKKKKKDKSK
+758 

>member
-1 MVQEE
+1 
-6 KKIKYNYYI
+6 
-15 TYYIIIMFSTLSLD
+15 MFSTLSLD
-29 GSSRIV
+29 GSNRIV

-42 NSTEPSTL
+42 NSIEPSTL

-65 SLGGGYTIEEVDA
+65 SLGGGYTIEEVDV
-78 LILAQKNKIDAN
+78 LILAQKDKIDAN
-90 ILDITELNATSITMF
+90 ILDITELNATSTTMF

-118 FNNISAHGLTI
+118 FTNITAHGLTI
-129 TSILPTISANTIK
+129 TSILPTISANTIQ
-142 LDSNFNNISSNSSL
+142 LDSNFNNISSNTHL
-156 ITGHNNTLASHLVV
+156 I
-170 LTTHDS
+170 S
-176 NIATNTNGIAILNN
+176 NLNATI
-190 TVGSNMTFV
+190 
-199 NSHQNTV
+199 

-211 LIDTNINNISGHG
+211 LIDTNINNIAGHG

-235 NLQSGAGAS
+235 DLQAGAGAS

-258 TLYTNDTNLFNTNTA
+258 TLYTNLFNTNTA

-283 DNNIQDVLITQNSN
+283 ENNIQDVLITQNSN

-303 SADLQKLDKIDT
+303 SADLQELDKIDT

-322 AINFSDNATLHS
+322 AVNFSDNATLHS

-405 GLGAVGVVN
+405 VGLGAVGVVN

-437 ISLNNGSYLNFNN
+437 ISLNNGSYSNFNN

-464 LYMAHNN
+464 LYMVHNN
-471 FLAITV
+471 FVAVSV
-477 GDHTNASNQYMICDK
+477 GDITNSSNQYFMCDGA
-492 LVNKTIFSK
+492 VSKTIFNK
-501 PVDVL
+501 PVDIL
-506 GDVYTNGD
+506 GDVCTNGD

-568 IIRNSNTSNSINLVV
+568 IIRNSNTSNSIHLVV
-583 GLSSTYADNKIILNS
+583 GLSATYADNKIILNS
-598 GSNSELRGDWT
+598 GSNSELRGDWI

-618 AHKINLRHLNS
+618 AHKINLRYLNS

-659 SFNGFNLSSDKR
+659 SFNGFIFSSDKR
-671 LKDNIEDVEDDTVNM
+671 LNDNIEDVEDDTVNM
-686 VKNIKIKTFVKNQKT
+686 VKKLRLKHLLRIKKP
-701 RKTELGWIAQDVQQY
+701 E
-716 TDPKYNIVNDSGEYL
+716 
-731 TMCYDRMAC
+731 
-740 ISWDALSK
+740 K
-748 LIDRVEYLEN
+748 LN
-758 EVFKKKKKKDKSK
+758 

>member
-1 MVQEE
+1 
-6 KKIKYNYYI
+6 
-15 TYYIIIMFSTLSLD
+15 MFSTLSLD

-35 ASELVLI
+35 ASELILI
-42 NSTEPSTL
+42 DSTEPSTL

-90 ILDITELNATSITMF
+90 ISAISGINATSTTMF
-105 NEQVNQNATITSN
+105 DEQINQNITITSN
-118 FNNISAHGLTI
+118 FNNTTAYGLTI
-129 TSILPTISANTIK
+129 TSILLTISANTTK
-142 LDSNFNNISSNSSL
+142 LDTNANNISSNSFL
-156 ITGHNNTLASHLVV
+156 ITGHNNTLASHLAV

-176 NIATNTNGIAILNN
+176 DIATNTNGIAILNN
-190 TVGSNMTFV
+190 TVGSNTTFV
-199 NSHQNTV
+199 NSHQNTI

-211 LIDTNINNISGHG
+211 LIDTNLNNITGHG
-224 NTITTILTDIA
+224 NTISTILTDIA
-235 NLQSGAGAS
+235 DLQAGAGAS
-244 WTTAEKTTIQADVS
+244 WTTTEKTTIQADVS

-283 DNNIQDVLITQNSN
+283 DNTTQDLLITQNSN

-303 SADLQKLDKIDT
+303 SADLQKLDKTITTAQTMNSPLILSLTDTTNPIFRIQDSVSNQRLEFKRGCQLDSYQGLTGATAYRLWLGWNTGDVIIGRPNNASRITINGNVHTSYNFAQAHGTSYFEGAVYMKGNLFTNNDFSTDIKTKID
-315 NAQSVAG
+315 NL
-322 AINFSDNATLHS
+322 DNA
-334 DLNMLTTGSIICN
+334 LTPYLETY
-347 KFSCTPSPN
+347 TPS
-356 LGLQMTFQMFNR
+356 
-368 EFNINRDGRMWM
+368 
-380 SSSGGVWETQIGDA
+380 
-394 NVGRVW
+394 
-400 IKDRF
+400 
-405 GLGAVGVVN
+405 
-414 YVLNCAGQ
+414 
-422 ARFTSAVQF
+422 
-431 IGTDSA
+431 
-437 ISLNNGSYLNFNN
+437 
-450 NGSIRRYTPDATEG
+450 ATEG
-464 LYMAHNN
+464 FYIHHPN
-471 FLAITV
+471 FLACSI
-477 GDHTNASNQYMICDK
+477 GDITNASNQYFMCDGA
-492 LVNKTIFSK
+492 VSKTIFNK
-501 PVDVL
+501 AVDVL

-514 LTMVSGKKIEVNQ
+514 LTMVSGKKVEVNQ

-546 QFGNTSK
+546 QFGDSSK

-583 GLSSTYADNKIILNS
+583 GLSTTYADNKIILNS

-671 LKDNIEDVEDDTVNM
+671 LKDNIEDVEDDTINM

-701 RKTELGWIAQDVQQY
+701 KKTELGWIAQDVQQY
-716 TDPKYNIVNDSGEYL
+716 TNPKYNIVNDSGEYL

-748 LIDRVEYLEN
+748 LIHRVEYLEN
-758 EVFKKKKKKDKSK
+758 EVFKNKNKKEKSK

>member
-1 MVQEE
+1 
-6 KKIKYNYYI
+6 
-15 TYYIIIMFSTLSLD
+15 MFSTLPLD
-29 GSSRIV
+29 GSSRII
-35 ASELVLI
+35 ASELVSI

-50 SSVYATKQEL
+50 STVYATKQEL
-60 ADTAG
+60 SDTAG
-65 SLGGGYTIEEVDA
+65 ALGGGYTIEEVDA
-78 LILAQKNKIDAN
+78 LALAQKNKIDAN
-90 ILDITELNATSITMF
+90 ILDITELNATSTTMF
-105 NEQVNQNATITSN
+105 DEQVNQNATITSN
-118 FNNISAHGLTI
+118 LNNITAHGLTI

-142 LDSNFNNISSNSSL
+142 LGTNANNISSNTFLISNLNATITSNFNTISSNTFLVGNSNNTITSNFNNISSNSSL
-156 ITGHNNTLASHLVV
+156 ITGH
-170 LTTHDS
+170 
-176 NIATNTNGIAILNN
+176 
-190 TVGSNMTFV
+190 
-199 NSHQNTV
+199 
-206 TSHIS
+206 
-211 LIDTNINNISGHG
+211 G
-224 NTITTILTDIA
+224 NTISTIL
-235 NLQSGAGAS
+235 
-244 WTTAEKTTIQADVS
+244 ADVS

-273 YSNTFASIIS
+273 YSNKFASIVS
-283 DNNIQDVLITQNSN
+283 DNTTQYLLITENSN

-303 SADLQKLDKIDT
+303 SADLQKLDKTITTAQTVNSPLKISLTDNTNPIFRIQDSVSNQRLEFKRGCQLDSYQGLTGATPYRLWLGWNTGDVIIGRPNNASRITINGNVHTSYNFAQAHGTSYFEGAVYMKGNLFTNNDFSTDIKTKID
-315 NAQSVAG
+315 NL
-322 AINFSDNATLHS
+322 DNA
-334 DLNMLTTGSIICN
+334 LTPYLETH
-347 KFSCTPSPN
+347 TP
-356 LGLQMTFQMFNR
+356 
-368 EFNINRDGRMWM
+368 
-380 SSSGGVWETQIGDA
+380 A
-394 NVGRVW
+394 
-400 IKDRF
+400 
-405 GLGAVGVVN
+405 
-414 YVLNCAGQ
+414 
-422 ARFTSAVQF
+422 
-431 IGTDSA
+431 
-437 ISLNNGSYLNFNN
+437 
-450 NGSIRRYTPDATEG
+450 ATEG
-464 LYMAHNN
+464 FYIHHPN
-471 FLAITV
+471 FLACSIGDIT
-477 GDHTNASNQYMICDK
+477 NSSNQYFMCDGA
-492 LVNKTIFSK
+492 VSKTIFNK

-514 LTMVSGKKIEVNQ
+514 LTMVSGKKVEVNQ

-645 DGTKYLQLD
+645 DGTKYFQLD

-671 LKDNIEDVEDDTVNM
+671 LKDNIEDVEDDTINM

-701 RKTELGWIAQDVQQY
+701 KKTELGWIAQDVQQY
-716 TDPKYNIVNDSGEYL
+716 RNPKYNIVNDSGEYL

-748 LIDRVEYLEN
+748 LSHRVEYLETKLL
-758 EVFKKKKKKDKSK
+758 KKKESK

>member
-1 MVQEE
+1 
-6 KKIKYNYYI
+6 
-15 TYYIIIMFSTLSLD
+15 MFSTLSLD
-29 GSSRIV
+29 GSNRIV

-65 SLGGGYTIEEVDA
+65 SLGGGYTIEEVDV

-90 ILDITELNATSITMF
+90 ILDITELNATSTTMF

-118 FNNISAHGLTI
+118 FNNITAHGLTI

-142 LDSNFNNISSNSSL
+142 LDSNFNNISSNTHL
-156 ITGHNNTLASHLVV
+156 I
-170 LTTHDS
+170 S
-176 NIATNTNGIAILNN
+176 NLNATI
-190 TVGSNMTFV
+190 
-199 NSHQNTV
+199 

-211 LIDTNINNISGHG
+211 LIDTNINNITGHG

-235 NLQSGAGAS
+235 NLQAGGGAS
-244 WTTAEKTTIQADVS
+244 WTTTEKTTIQADVS
-258 TLYTNDTNLFNTNTA
+258 TLYANDTNLFNTNTA

-303 SADLQKLDKIDT
+303 SADLQKLDKTITTAQTMNSPLIISLTDNTNPIFRIQDAVSNQRLEFKRGCQLDSYQGLTGATPYRLWLGWNTGDVIIGRPNNASRITINGNVHTSYNFAQAHGTSYFEGAVYMKGNLFTNNDFSTDIKTKID
-315 NAQSVAG
+315 NL
-322 AINFSDNATLHS
+322 DNA
-334 DLNMLTTGSIICN
+334 LTPYLETH
-347 KFSCTPSPN
+347 TP
-356 LGLQMTFQMFNR
+356 
-368 EFNINRDGRMWM
+368 
-380 SSSGGVWETQIGDA
+380 A
-394 NVGRVW
+394 
-400 IKDRF
+400 
-405 GLGAVGVVN
+405 
-414 YVLNCAGQ
+414 
-422 ARFTSAVQF
+422 
-431 IGTDSA
+431 
-437 ISLNNGSYLNFNN
+437 
-450 NGSIRRYTPDATEG
+450 ATEG
-464 LYMAHNN
+464 FYIHHPN
-471 FLAITV
+471 FVACSIGDIT
-477 GDHTNASNQYMICDK
+477 NSSNQYFMCDGA
-492 LVNKTIFSK
+492 VSKTIFNK

-514 LTMVSGKKIEVNQ
+514 LTMVSGKKVEVNQ

-659 SFNGFNLSSDKR
+659 SYNGFNLSSDKR
-671 LKDNIEDVEDDTVNM
+671 LKDNIEDVDDDTINM
-686 VKNIKIKTFVKNQKT
+686 VKKH
-701 RKTELGWIAQDVQQY
+701 
-716 TDPKYNIVNDSGEYL
+716 
-731 TMCYDRMAC
+731 
-740 ISWDALSK
+740 
-748 LIDRVEYLEN
+748 
-758 EVFKKKKKKDKSK
+758 

>member
-1 MVQEE
+1 
-6 KKIKYNYYI
+6 
-15 TYYIIIMFSTLSLD
+15 
-29 GSSRIV
+29 
-35 ASELVLI
+35 
-42 NSTEPSTL
+42 
-50 SSVYATKQEL
+50 
-60 ADTAG
+60 
-65 SLGGGYTIEEVDA
+65 
-78 LILAQKNKIDAN
+78 
-90 ILDITELNATSITMF
+90 
-105 NEQVNQNATITSN
+105 
-118 FNNISAHGLTI
+118 
-129 TSILPTISANTIK
+129 
-142 LDSNFNNISSNSSL
+142 
-156 ITGHNNTLASHLVV
+156 
-170 LTTHDS
+170 
-176 NIATNTNGIAILNN
+176 
-190 TVGSNMTFV
+190 
-199 NSHQNTV
+199 
-206 TSHIS
+206 
-211 LIDTNINNISGHG
+211 
-224 NTITTILTDIA
+224 
-235 NLQSGAGAS
+235 
-244 WTTAEKTTIQADVS
+244 
-258 TLYTNDTNLFNTNTA
+258 
-273 YSNTFASIIS
+273 
-283 DNNIQDVLITQNSN
+283 
-297 TINSLI
+297 
-303 SADLQKLDKIDT
+303 
-315 NAQSVAG
+315 
-322 AINFSDNATLHS
+322 
-334 DLNMLTTGSIICN
+334 
-347 KFSCTPSPN
+347 
-356 LGLQMTFQMFNR
+356 MTFQMFNR

-400 IKDRF
+400 VKDRF

-471 FLAITV
+471 FVAVSV
-477 GDHTNASNQYMICDK
+477 GDITNSSNQYFMCDSA
-492 LVNKTIFSK
+492 VSKTIFNK

-583 GLSSTYADNKIILNS
+583 GLSATYADNKIILNS

-659 SFNGFNLSSDKR
+659 SFNGFNLSSDLR
-671 LKDNIEDVEDDTVNM
+671 LKTEIEDIEDDCIET
-686 VKNIKIKTFVKNQKT
+686 VKNIKVKTFIKNHKT
-701 RKTELGWIAQDVQQY
+701 KKHEIGFIAQHCQEF
-716 TDPKYNIVNDSGEYL
+716 TDSKFGIVNDNGDYL
-731 TMCYDRMAC
+731 TMSYDKMTAVLWRSLQTM
-740 ISWDALSK
+740 IN
-748 LIDRVEYLEN
+748 RVEYLEN